1 MVGRYGPKAATCG
14 GLQEATECEVLVAA
28 HARPWLV
35 ALAFLHG
42 IVHSIVLEQGSRVKG
57 PKGRMAERQKGKR
70 EKGAKGA
77 TWGTVVSRWLQLVD

>member
-35 ALAFLHG
+35 APAFLHG

-57 PKGRMAERQKGKR
+57 PKARIGGK
-70 EKGAKGA
+70 AKG
-77 TWGTVVSRWLQLVD
+77 